1 MEIMTTYN
9 EYTQKPIDAAYINAL
24 VDFINACRK
33 HHVKLDTVQHF
44 QNGWRITFIG
54 CHGDAICH
62 DGSYGSPN
70 YAPDFY
76 PESTNQNDWN
86 DFSDAWKTIGFPWDS
101 NDVSVHSS
109 AELAEMIGDY
119 QRGEYHEEEWE

>member
-1 MEIMTTYN
+1 MTTYTD
-9 EYTQKPIDAAYINAL
+9 YTPKPIDAAYVNTL

-44 QNGWRITFIG
+44 QNGWRITFVD
-54 CHGDAICH
+54 CKGDAICH

-76 PESTNQNDWN
+76 PESTNQNDWS
-86 DFSDAWKTIGFPWDS
+86 DFSGAWETIGFPWDS
-101 NDVSVHSS
+101 GDVSVHEGE
-109 AELAEMIGDY
+109 ELATMIADY
-119 QRGEYHEEEWE
+119 QRGEYHEEDWE